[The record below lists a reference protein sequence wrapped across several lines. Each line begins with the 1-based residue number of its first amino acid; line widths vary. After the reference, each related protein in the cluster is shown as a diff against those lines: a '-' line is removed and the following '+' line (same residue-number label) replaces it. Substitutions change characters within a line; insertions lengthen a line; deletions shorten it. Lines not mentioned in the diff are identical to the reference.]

1 MKLFDFFR
9 LSGGRRSAD
18 TAKERLQLLLS
29 HERAHRNGPDFL
41 PMLQKEL
48 VAVIC
53 KYVEIDTDRVEVKLE
68 SNGDTSL
75 LEVNIELPGRPEIA
89 TSQPCAPAR

>member
-1 MKLFDFFR
+1 MSFFDFFR

-18 TAKERLQLLLS
+18 TAKERLQLLLA

-53 KYVEIDTDRVEVKLE
+53 KYVEIDIDRVEVKLE
-68 SNGDTSL
+68 SNGNTSM
-75 LEVNIELPGRPEIA
+75 LEVNIELPPGPRAE
-89 TSQPCAPAR
+89 SVHAPS

>member
-1 MKLFDFFR
+1 MRLFDFFR
-9 LSGGRRSAD
+9 LSSGQRRSAD
-18 TAKERLQLLLS
+18 EAKERLQLLLS
-29 HERAHRNGPDFL
+29 HERAHRHGPDFL

-68 SNGDTSL
+68 SNGDISM
-75 LEVNIELPGRPEIA
+75 LEVNIELPSPRIESI
-89 TSQPCAPAR
+89 PCVPAR